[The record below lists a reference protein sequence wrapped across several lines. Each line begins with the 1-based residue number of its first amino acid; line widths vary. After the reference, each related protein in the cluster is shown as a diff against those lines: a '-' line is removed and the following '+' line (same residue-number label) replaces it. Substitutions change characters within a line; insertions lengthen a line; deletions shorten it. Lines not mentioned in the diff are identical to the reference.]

1 MTRVIDPAAV
11 QELTWSQMY
20 NRFNCN
26 PMILDLRPASE
37 FLEGHLQYCPRIG
50 VSADD
55 EALAA
60 VMDEQITQKYE
71 SVNKKH
77 CILLAS
83 QADWAAHQAR
93 ILKALASSP
102 RFKCYYRCHC
112 FSETLSFAPFLAS
125 EPKLVGVPSLI
136 ECLLPARVFLS
147 GIVYASPAF
156 VSHLNWG
163 RIVNVTP
170 EMPRSPDITTS
181 FPIEDSD
188 DVDIAPV
195 LEKTRAIIASCVRDN
210 VPMLVH
216 CHQGVSRSASVVV
229 DYVASSKQIS
239 ADSAINL
246 VRCSRGNIRP
256 NAAFTAQ
263 LQRMHRAILF
273 MGN

>member
-1 MTRVIDPAAV
+1 M
-11 QELTWSQMY
+11 
-20 NRFNCN
+20 
-26 PMILDLRPASE
+26 
-37 FLEGHLQYCPRIG
+37 
-50 VSADD
+50 
-55 EALAA
+55 
-60 VMDEQITQKYE
+60 
-71 SVNKKH
+71 NKKH

-156 VSHLNWG
+156 ALHLNRG

-181 FPIEDSD
+181 FPIEDGD
-188 DVDIAPV
+188 DLPFLKRRGRSLLHACATTCPCWC
-195 LEKTRAIIASCVRDN
+195 TAIKASAAA
-210 VPMLVH
+210 
-216 CHQGVSRSASVVV
+216 Q
-229 DYVASSKQIS
+229 ASSLTTWRHPSKFQQT
-239 ADSAINL
+239 
-246 VRCSRGNIRP
+246 RR
-256 NAAFTAQ
+256 
-263 LQRMHRAILF
+263 
-273 MGN
+273 